1 MVQIAKRRYR
11 IASESVKSVKRLSI
25 YQYCPW
31 EGSSLRC
38 DVKTLCRHRLFPY
51 ALILSL
57 VILGTGLA
65 SPVFA
70 APEYR
75 AVITYRVQSG
85 DTLWSI
91 SNRLDVSAAQIQ
103 RDNPGIGTLTPGQVL
118 YITTR
123 VVNNA
128 FPYRVQSGDTL
139 YRISRRLGRSIGAI
153 QGASNLHDATLR
165 IGQML
170 RIPAADSHEVPAW
183 VQPGDTLSTIA
194 QRYGVSI
201 FSIRSINPLTGD
213 HLRVNQI
220 LRIPGSR
227 QATAPAT
234 TESGVTAYRVQP
246 GDVLSG
252 IASRFGTTTGAI
264 WATNH
269 LSSDVLM
276 PGQLLY
282 IPPGRSGVSVTG
294 PQGTQVPGHGEL
306 LDWTWA
312 RWYYPPGTVAT
323 VVDLYTGREF
333 SIRRLGGS
341 NHADSEPLTSQ
352 DTAIMRD
359 IYGGQWSWNTR
370 PILLKV
376 RGRIFAASMAGMPHD
391 VQTIGNN
398 NFQGHFCLYFHNAR
412 SHRTNSIQ
420 PAHQANVLIAA
431 GRQ

>member
-1 MVQIAKRRYR
+1 MRYYIR
-11 IASESVKSVKRLSI
+11 
-25 YQYCPW
+25 
-31 EGSSLRC
+31 
-38 DVKTLCRHRLFPY
+38 TLCKHRLFPT

-57 VILGTGLA
+57 IVLSTGLA
-65 SPVFA
+65 SPVIA

-85 DTLWSI
+85 DSLWSI
-91 SNRLDVSAAQIQ
+91 SNRLDVSSAQIQ
-103 RDNPGIGTLTPGQVL
+103 RDNPSIGSLSAGQVL
-118 YITTR
+118 YVTTR
-123 VVNNA
+123 VLNNA

-139 YRISRRLGRSIGAI
+139 YRISQRLGRSIGAI
-153 QGASNLHDATLR
+153 QRASNLNDSMLR
-165 IGQML
+165 TGQIL

-183 VQPGDTLSTIA
+183 VQPGDTLTSIA
-194 QRYGVSI
+194 QHYGVSVTG
-201 FSIRSINPLTGD
+201 IRSINPLAGD

-220 LRIPGSR
+220 LRIPRSGQPGAPPTTDSR
-227 QATAPAT
+227 
-234 TESGVTAYRVQP
+234 VTDYRVQP

-252 IASRFGTTTGAI
+252 IASRFATTTGAI
-264 WATNH
+264 WETNH

-282 IPPGRSGVSVTG
+282 IPSGSFVVSVTG
-294 PQGTQVPGHGEL
+294 PQGTQVQGHGEL
-306 LDWTWA
+306 LNWEWV

-352 DTAIMRD
+352 DTAILREV
-359 IYGGQWSWNTR
+359 YGGQWSWNAR

-376 RGRIFAASMAGMPHD
+376 GNRIFAASMAGMPHG
-391 VQTIGNN
+391 VQTIHNN
-398 NFQGHFCLYFHNAR
+398 SFQGHFCLYFYNAR
-412 SHRTNSIQ
+412 SHRANSIQ